1 MLNED
6 MVVSVV
12 IAIEAIGNQPEKNKI
27 RDFEPVASAVALQW
41 AMKTHIL
48 EEDQFVE
55 FILTPWKEWNIEWR
69 WRELWKCKFKWRH
82 CKSANRP
89 MYAAS

>member
-27 RDFEPVASAVALQW
+27 RDFEPVASAVALQ
-41 AMKTHIL
+41 
-48 EEDQFVE
+48 
-55 FILTPWKEWNIEWR
+55 
-69 WRELWKCKFKWRH
+69 
-82 CKSANRP
+82 
-89 MYAAS
+89 